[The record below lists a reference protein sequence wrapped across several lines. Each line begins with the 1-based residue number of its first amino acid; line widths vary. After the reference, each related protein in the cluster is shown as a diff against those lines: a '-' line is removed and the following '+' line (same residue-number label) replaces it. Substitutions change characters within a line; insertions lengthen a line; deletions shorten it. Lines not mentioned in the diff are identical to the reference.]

1 MIPAWI
7 AGVEA
12 RWTQE
17 LVRGGQRDAAMSHFA
32 RAEKD
37 YRAALQLGFE
47 PAPLQSE
54 LGTLYAIV
62 GKPAEAVAA
71 FEAAEN
77 ADYLDAA
84 TAAHFARAYVA
95 LGRCADVERIA
106 TKVERAFGVDG
117 PSRELRT
124 IQSTCA
130 ARPAPPSR

>member
-1 MIPAWI
+1 MIQAWI

-17 LVRGGQRDAAMSHFA
+17 LLRDGHRDAAMSHFA
-32 RAEKD
+32 RAEKE
-37 YRAALQLGFE
+37 YRPALRLSSEQG
-47 PAPLQSE
+47 PLQTE

-71 FEAAEN
+71 FEAAEA

-84 TAAHFARAYVA
+84 AAAHFARAYVA

-106 TKVERAFGVDG
+106 RKVERALGVDG
-117 PSRELRT
+117 RSRELRA
-124 IQSTCA
+124 ILNACV
-130 ARPAPPSR
+130 ARPAQASR